1 MKTSNSVRI
10 RSQRGITLVVA
21 LLFLVVLTLL
31 GVAAVSSTTLEERM
45 ARNGRDYN
53 IAFQA
58 AEAGLRDARK
68 EINGQSLR
76 SPPIFGA
83 TGFDSTCSTSSP
95 YQGLCLPA
103 TSGAD
108 VWDTYM
114 SNKGV
119 DYGTNAVIA
128 PGSITTTPPLP
139 LVPEPGGVAQQP
151 RYLIEALPDLSV
163 GVSLKAG
170 ATKYIYRS
178 TAQGFG
184 PNANTQV
191 VLQEM
196 VRP

>member
-1 MKTSNSVRI
+1 MKTPSCKPFE
-10 RSQRGITLVVA
+10 SQRGITLVIA
-21 LLFLVVLTLL
+21 LLFLIVLTLL
-31 GVAAVSSTTLEERM
+31 GVSATIGTTLEERM
-45 ARNGRDYN
+45 ARNSRDYN

-58 AEAGLRDARK
+58 SEAALRDARK
-68 EINGQSLR
+68 EIVGQSLR

-83 TGFDSTCSTSSP
+83 TGFAADCGTGA

-103 TSGAD
+103 TTGSD

-114 SNKGV
+114 GSKGV

-128 PGSITTTPPLP
+128 FGSTTTTPPLP
-139 LVPEPGGVAQQP
+139 LSTEPGGVAQQP
-151 RYLIEALPDLSV
+151 RYLIEAIPDLSV

-178 TAQGFG
+178 TTQGFG
-184 PNANTQV
+184 PTVNTQV
-191 VLQEM
+191 ILQET

>member
-1 MKTSNSVRI
+1 M
-10 RSQRGITLVVA
+10 RSQHGITLVVA

-58 AEAGLRDARK
+58 SEAGLRDARK
-68 EINGQSLR
+68 EISGQSIR
-76 SPPIFGA
+76 NPPIFGA
-83 TGFDSTCSTSSP
+83 TGFTANCGTGSS
-95 YQGLCLPA
+95 QGLCLPA
-103 TSGAD
+103 TSGSD

-114 SNKGV
+114 TNKGV
-119 DYGTNAVIA
+119 DYGTNAVVA
-128 PGSITTTPPLP
+128 FGSTTTTPTLP

>member
-1 MKTSNSVRI
+1 MKTPNSIRM
-10 RSQRGITLVVA
+10 RSQHGITLVVA

-58 AEAGLRDARK
+58 SEAGLRDARK
-68 EINGQSLR
+68 EISGQSLR
-76 SPPIFGA
+76 NPPISGA
-83 TGFDSTCSTSSP
+83 TGFAADCGTGSS
-95 YQGLCLPA
+95 QGLCLPA
-103 TSGAD
+103 TSGSD

-114 SNKGV
+114 TNKGV
-119 DYGTNAVIA
+119 DYGTNAVVA
-128 PGSITTTPPLP
+128 FGSTTTTPTLP